1 MSDTSLRGFY
11 KLGKNELVYFINK
24 AFGETVWLNRS
35 YGSVRNMEKKIW
47 IIAELSKEHR
57 NEIKKQQMYE
67 LKWYLLKRSQV
78 LV

>member
-1 MSDTSLRGFY
+1 
-11 KLGKNELVYFINK
+11 
-24 AFGETVWLNRS
+24 
-35 YGSVRNMEKKIW
+35 MEKKIW

-57 NEIKKQQMYE
+57 NEIKEQQMYE

>member
-1 MSDTSLRGFY
+1 
-11 KLGKNELVYFINK
+11 
-24 AFGETVWLNRS
+24 
-35 YGSVRNMEKKIW
+35 MEKKIW

-57 NEIKKQQMYE
+57 NEIKKQMYE